1 MLPPSPHRSPPSCSQ
16 QLRIVTSNLRHAP
29 VPECLRPLETRL
41 LRSASTRLHSRIGA
55 GRCRLQQC
63 TTSAGRA
70 PAGGGSAQPVSCFS
84 DTKSGSGATVR
95 VVFSFLPVDPQ
106 SKLNQ
111 TKLFRSQ
118 TKPKIKKAQ
127 QNKTKVWLWCNH
139 QRGCFFTFCQ
149 LT

>member
-1 MLPPSPHRSPPSCSQ
+1 MLPPSPHRSPPFCSQ
-16 QLRIVTSNLRHAP
+16 QPRIVTSNLRHDPP

-63 TTSAGRA
+63 TRSAGRA

-111 TKLFRSQ
+111 TKLFRSR
-118 TKPKIKKAQ
+118 TKPKIKTAQ
-127 QNKTKVWLWCNH
+127 QNKTKCGSGATISVVVSL
-139 QRGCFFTFCQ
+139 
-149 LT
+149 LSAS

>member
-16 QLRIVTSNLRHAP
+16 QPRIVTSNLRHDPP

-63 TTSAGRA
+63 TRSAGRA
-70 PAGGGSAQPVSCFS
+70 GRGSAQPVSCFS

-106 SKLNQ
+106 SKPNFSEVKPNPRFKK
-111 TKLFRSQ
+111 TNK
-118 TKPKIKKAQ
+118 TKPKCGSGATIRVVVSSLSAS
-127 QNKTKVWLWCNH
+127 
-139 QRGCFFTFCQ
+139 
-149 LT
+149 